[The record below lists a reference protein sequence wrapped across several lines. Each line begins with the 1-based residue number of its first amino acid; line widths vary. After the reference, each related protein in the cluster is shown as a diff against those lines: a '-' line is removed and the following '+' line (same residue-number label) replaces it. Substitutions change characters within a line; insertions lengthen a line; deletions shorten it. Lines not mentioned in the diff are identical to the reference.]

1 MKSKVIIFPTDTVYG
16 IGTSVYDKENI
27 KRIYDIKKRPLD
39 KPLAVLCANIEQ
51 IKEIAYLNENA
62 IKLINKFMP
71 GALTIIVKAKDNI
84 KKSMNINTVGIRI
97 PNYSIAIELLKEYG
111 PLATTSVNESGEC
124 PLNDYEQIKGEY
136 SNLVDVIVKPSS
148 EKLSCVSSTVID
160 ITGDAIKI
168 LRQGSISISDIEN
181 ALK

>member
-39 KPLAVLCANIEQ
+39 KPLAVLCANIDQ
-51 IKEIAYLNENA
+51 INEIAYLNECA

-71 GALTIIVKAKDNI
+71 GPLTIIVPAKDNI
-84 KKSMNINTVGIRI
+84 KESMNLSTVGIRI
-97 PNYSIAIELLKEYG
+97 PNYKKAIELLEEYG
-111 PLATTSVNESGEC
+111 PLATTSVNESGLS
-124 PLNDYEQIKGEY
+124 PINDYEQIKEEY
-136 SNLVDVIVKPSS
+136 SDLVDEIIKPSS
-148 EKLSCVSSTVID
+148 LEFSCISSTVVD
-160 ITGDAIKI
+160 ITTDNIKV
-168 LRQGSISISDIEN
+168 LRQGSILISDIEN